1 MRGSCSPLTAA
12 AAGSGYESAAA
23 AFVLIKSVKAIS
35 IQNTR
40 KNHRAVSAQS
50 ANLIVFQ
57 IDINW
62 KLCKVDTI
70 L

>member
-1 MRGSCSPLTAA
+1 MSRHCEQPVLMITA
-12 AAGSGYESAAA
+12 SAAA
-23 AFVLIKSVKAIS
+23 AFVLIKSVKTIS